1 MFSDKP
7 NARPNRVLARQ
18 LFDGIGQTGIA
29 DQLIELADGKI
40 SAIHPATAADL
51 ADPNLLSAEI
61 IAPGFIDIQIN
72 GAGGVQFNFA
82 PLVATLDQI
91 ATGARQGG
99 TAHILPTFITAAGTA
114 YQTAIAVAKQAI
126 DAGVPGILGLH
137 LEGPFLSPERPGIH
151 DPNAIRPI
159 TPEDIAALTADF
171 PGPLLLTLAPEKLPA
186 GALGALTKAGVVV
199 FAGHSAATAR
209 VMAEAEQ
216 QGMRGT
222 THLFNA
228 MSQITAREP
237 GVVGAVLAS
246 PALFA
251 GIIADGQHVAVENLR
266 IAAQLMPDRLCLV
279 TDAMLTLASDTD
291 QFTLNGQQILL
302 RGGRLTNTAGT
313 LAGAHIAM
321 DESLRN
327 MVAFTQL
334 PLAAIFKMAS
344 LNPARALG
352 LQHELG
358 LIQPGYRA
366 SLTLLSADLKTTA
379 VVVDGSLQPCQDA

>member
-7 NARPNRVLARQ
+7 NARPDRVLARQ
-18 LFDGIGQTGIA
+18 LFDGIGPTGIA

-40 SAIHPATAADL
+40 AAIHPATAADL
-51 ADPNLLSAEI
+51 ADPSLLSAEI
-61 IAPGFIDIQIN
+61 VAPGFIDIQIN

-82 PLVATLDQI
+82 PSVATLDQI
-91 ATGARQGG
+91 ATGAREGG

-114 YQTAIAVAKQAI
+114 YQTAITAAKQAI

-151 DPNAIRPI
+151 DPKAIRPI

-171 PGPLLLTLAPEKLPA
+171 PGPLLLTLAPEQLPA
-186 GALGALTKAGVVV
+186 GALAALTKAGVVV
-199 FAGHSAATAR
+199 FAGHCAATAG

-216 QGMRGT
+216 QGLRGT

-228 MSQITAREP
+228 MSQITARQP

-266 IAAQLMPDRLCLV
+266 IAARLMPDRLCLV
-279 TDAMLTLASDTD
+279 TDAMLTLASDID

-302 RGGRLTNTAGT
+302 RGGRLTNSAGT
-313 LAGAHIAM
+313 LAGAHVAM

-327 MVAFTQL
+327 MVKFTQL
-334 PLAAIFKMAS
+334 PLAAVFKMAS

-352 LQHELG
+352 LQQELG
-358 LIQPGYRA
+358 LVQPGYRA
-366 SLTLLSADLKTTA
+366 SLTLLRADLKATA
-379 VVVDGSLQPCQDA
+379 VVVDGGLQLCQDA

>member
-1 MFSDKP
+1 VFSDKP
-7 NARPNRVLARQ
+7 YARPDRVLARQ
-18 LFDGIGQTGIA
+18 LFDGISPTGIT
-29 DQLIELADGKI
+29 DQIIELADGKI
-40 SAIHPATAADL
+40 ASIHPATDVDL
-51 ADPNLLSAEI
+51 ADPSLLSAEI
-61 IAPGFIDIQIN
+61 VAPGFIDIQIN

-82 PLVATLDQI
+82 PSVATLDQI
-91 ATGARQGG
+91 ASGARQGG
-99 TAHILPTFITAAGTA
+99 TAHILPTFITEAGTA
-114 YQTAIAVAKQAI
+114 YQTAITAAKQAI
-126 DAGVPGILGLH
+126 EASVPGILGLH

-151 DPNAIRPI
+151 DPQAIRPI

-171 PGPLLLTLAPEKLPA
+171 PGPLLLTLAPEQLPA
-186 GALGALTKAGVVV
+186 GALATLSKAGVVV
-199 FAGHSAATAR
+199 FAGHSAATSF

-216 QGMRGT
+216 QGLRGT

-246 PALFA
+246 SALFA

-266 IAAQLMPDRLCLV
+266 IAARLMPDRLCLV

-302 RGGRLTNTAGT
+302 QEERLTNAAGA

-327 MVAFTQL
+327 MVKFTQL
-334 PLAAIFKMAS
+334 PLAAVFKMAS

-366 SLTLLSADLKTTA
+366 SLSLLRADLKAMA
-379 VVVDGSLQPCQDA
+379 VVVDGGLQFCQDA